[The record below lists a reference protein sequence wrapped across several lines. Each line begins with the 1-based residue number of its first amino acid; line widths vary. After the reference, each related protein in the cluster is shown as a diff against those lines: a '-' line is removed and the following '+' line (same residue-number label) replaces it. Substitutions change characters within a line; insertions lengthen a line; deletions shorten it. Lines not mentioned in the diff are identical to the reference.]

1 VSATD
6 EPALD
11 TAAIH
16 AAAQE
21 FDAALSAVAAGDPHP
36 DVLSL
41 AQTPAALERWAA
53 IARAPR
59 FPLDAID
66 AIRARTL
73 SGEIPAL
80 QHRLAVIDAERPWF
94 AAVSPEVLDSDVQAV
109 YATASAADASGFFG
123 RRKRQRSALASFG
136 PALRVDPKTFPPRE
150 VSKLSGE
157 IAATAHEVG
166 ELLRAL
172 RSLPLP
178 GPPTNWNPFV
188 GDGTQQMRTT
198 LEWGVWLGES
208 LSVPD
213 ARDRLGGALREYY
226 GSSPADAAFS
236 EALTRLARARRE
248 LVTMTGIP
256 RATSDASDALT
267 TWAGIEDAF
276 GAWNATRRARN
287 LDTTA
292 PITLDRWVAFVRAL
306 EPVRQQGMT
315 AAYESLLTGRTP
327 ADIAALSFDKGI
339 ALASVSERSESQA
352 MSAFDIPAHN
362 RTIDRF
368 TVSTSA
374 IRAELPRW
382 IPAEIIA
389 KRRINPSYEG
399 GMMGELKR
407 QLARQRGGMS
417 VRGLF
422 EHYGDLITQIAPCV
436 LMSPESVARF
446 FPAKAQMFDIVVFDE
461 ASQIRVADAVGA
473 MGRARAVVV
482 VGDSKQMPPTSFAE
496 VSSDIELESG
506 AAADV
511 VADEESIL
519 TECVQ
524 ARVSRKWLS
533 WHYRSQDE
541 SLISFSNHAY
551 YDSRLSSFPAPWR
564 HSGTVV
570 DDDHGISL
578 VRVNGRFNRSGK
590 GRELRTNAVEAAAI
604 VDEVARRFSVSPNVT
619 PSLGIITF
627 NAQQRTLI
635 ETLLREAPDERI
647 ARALDE
653 HDGLFVKNL
662 ENVQGDERDVI
673 LFSVAFSANERGAI
687 PLNFGP
693 LSRAGGERRLNVAI
707 TRARRQ
713 VILFASFDPGEL
725 RAEQT
730 ASIGIKH
737 LKGYL
742 ELAASGHESETDSAQ
757 REQTIDRHRDEIADE
772 LRYRGYAVRT
782 DVGLSDFRVDISIAD
797 ATDPTQPLVAVLLD
811 GEGWRARRTVAD
823 RDGLP
828 VEVLKGLMQWPG
840 VERVWLPEWLQQREQ
855 TLDRLLGSVVEAGA
869 TLRRRREA
877 AELAEAAAV
886 AAPSG
891 SSPTEPMSVSDIA
904 GERIA
909 QTSTSVVAT
918 SAAPTEIRHPQ
929 LRQFVAWHPS
939 RSGTTDTLDRLPSP
953 AAAEKVRA
961 VIRKA
966 VQAEGPIHKVRLV
979 KLVAESFGLSRVA
992 AARSQA
998 ILRCLPPEYSRVG
1011 DRSCAWPPE
1020 TDPNRWRGVRR
1031 SQPGDGR
1038 NFDHVPLEEIAN
1050 AMAIV
1055 AELGGGMSELEVKR
1069 EALALFGGKRMTEG
1083 IASRLD
1089 LALKTGIKSGRI
1101 EKDSRGLIVP
1111 VV

>member
-1 VSATD
+1 VT
-6 EPALD
+6 
-11 TAAIH
+11 
-16 AAAQE
+16 
-21 FDAALSAVAAGDPHP
+21 
-36 DVLSL
+36 
-41 AQTPAALERWAA
+41 
-53 IARAPR
+53 
-59 FPLDAID
+59 
-66 AIRARTL
+66 TL
-73 SGEIPAL
+73 SGEI
-80 QHRLAVIDAERPWF
+80 V
-94 AAVSPEVLDSDVQAV
+94 
-109 YATASAADASGFFG
+109 
-123 RRKRQRSALASFG
+123 
-136 PALRVDPKTFPPRE
+136 
-150 VSKLSGE
+150 
-157 IAATAHEVG
+157 ATAHEVD
-166 ELLRAL
+166 AL
-172 RSLPLP
+172 RHALGSIPLGALP
-178 GPPTNWNPFV
+178 TQWNPYK
-188 GDGTQQMRTT
+188 GDGTQQFRTT
-198 LEWGVWLGES
+198 LEWGVWLGGS
-208 LSVPD
+208 LSATD
-213 ARDRLGGALREYY
+213 ANEPLREGLRNYY
-226 GSSPADAAFS
+226 QSSAADTTLADAIIQ
-236 EALTRLARARRE
+236 LARAWRT
-248 LVTMTGIP
+248 LVET
-256 RATSDASDALT
+256 ASILESIGDSRDALAV
-267 TWAGIEDAF
+267 WAGGKDVFAT
-276 GAWNATRRARN
+276 WNDTRSARN
-287 LDTTA
+287 LDTVG
-292 PITLDRWVAFVRAL
+292 PMTLDRWVAFVRAL
-306 EPVRQQGMT
+306 EPVRLQGMA
-315 AAYESLLTGRTP
+315 AAYESLLTGQTP
-327 ADIAALSFDKGI
+327 ADIASLAFDKGI
-339 ALASVSERSESQA
+339 ASASVSERAESQA

-368 TVSTSA
+368 TVSATA
-374 IRAELPRW
+374 IREELPRW

-417 VRGLF
+417 VRALF
-422 EHYGDLITQIAPCV
+422 DNYGDLITQIAPCV

-473 MGRARAVVV
+473 MGRGRAVVV
-482 VGDSKQMPPTSFAE
+482 VGDSKQMPPSSFAE

-506 AAADV
+506 SAADV

-524 ARVSRKWLS
+524 ARVPRKWLS

-564 HSGTVV
+564 HSDNVV
-570 DDDHGISL
+570 DNDHGISL
-578 VRVNGRFNRSGK
+578 VRVSGKFNRSGK

-604 VDEVARRFSVSPNVT
+604 VDEVARRFAVSPNAT

-647 ARALDE
+647 ASALDE
-653 HDGLFVKNL
+653 RDGLFVKNL

-713 VILFASFDPGEL
+713 VILFSSFDPSEL

-742 ELAASGHESETDSAQ
+742 ELAASGRESESDSVQ
-757 REQTIDRHRDEIADE
+757 REHTIDRHRDEIADE
-772 LRYRGYAVRT
+772 LRYRGYAVKT

-797 ATDPTQPLVAVLLD
+797 ATDPSQPLVAVLLD

-828 VEVLKGLMQWPG
+828 VDVLKGLMQWPG

-855 TLDRLLGSVVEAGA
+855 TLDRLLASVVEAGA
-869 TLRRRREA
+869 TVRRRRA
-877 AELAEAAAV
+877 AVEDAEGAAAAAGFSAV
-886 AAPSG
+886 A
-891 SSPTEPMSVSDIA
+891 SPGLGANVGQVRQVPTP
-904 GERIA
+904 
-909 QTSTSVVAT
+909 QVAT
-918 SAAPTEIRHPQ
+918 TAGTTEIRHPH
-929 LRQFVAWHPS
+929 LRQFVAWQPS
-939 RSGTTDTLDRLPSP
+939 RSGTTDSLDRLPSP
-953 AAAEKVRA
+953 AATEKVRV
-961 VIRKA
+961 VIRNV
-966 VQAEGPIHKVRLV
+966 VQAEGPIHKIRLV

-998 ILRCLPPEYSRVG
+998 ILRCLPAEYSRGG
-1011 DRSCAWPPE
+1011 DRSCAWPAE
-1020 TDPNRWRGVRR
+1020 IDPNAWREVRR

-1055 AELGGGMSELEVKR
+1055 AELGAGMNEDEVKR
-1069 EALALFGGKRMTEG
+1069 EALALFGGKRMTDG
-1083 IASRLD
+1083 ISSRLD
-1089 LALKTGIKSGRI
+1089 LALKTGISSGRI
-1101 EKDSRGLIVP
+1101 DRDARGLIVP
-1111 VV
+1111 VI